1 MAFQRITTRQ
11 LPDGTVAR
19 VYPFHISM
27 EGMESVL
34 LCRDDEDYDVL
45 QKYFYVCCWV
55 NNVLVIIDIEM
66 SNHGHLAVLADSLE
80 AAVRAGEAI
89 KKNHSQYISHKY
101 GEKSILARSDVKVLY
116 LHSDKYLRNALAYI
130 PRNALDAGCKIEEY
144 RWSSYNAMF
153 SSAVRRDGAWMV
165 SAMSRREKEAVFHT
179 HADLSRVPWLID
191 KKGMLITQ
199 TACDH
204 KYLEDA
210 FLADQAFFLK
220 TVGGL
225 NPAEMYEILISGPR
239 QRQNDAAFTL
249 KASDIAEKWF
259 GKTIPYLSQDK
270 KIRVMTHLYRTCNT
284 TVAQLARC
292 MQMSKEEVK
301 NTIRQS
307 KWGRSDVTSGTR
319 VEPGLLVREQE
330 TYNHRR

>member
-1 MAFQRITTRQ
+1 MAFQRVTTRQ
-11 LPDGTVAR
+11 LPDGTVSR

-45 QKYFYVCCWV
+45 QKYFYGCSWV

-80 AAVRAGEAI
+80 SAIRVGNAI

-101 GEKSILARSDVKVLY
+101 GEKSILARSDIKVLY
-116 LHSDKYLRNALAYI
+116 LNSDQYLRNALAYI
-130 PRNALDAGCKIEEY
+130 PRNALDTGCKIEEY
-144 RWSSYNAMF
+144 QWSSYNAMF
-153 SSAVRRDGAWMV
+153 SSAKRQGGSMMV
-165 SAMSRREKEAVFHT
+165 SAMTRREKEAIFHT
-179 HADLSRVPWLID
+179 HADLSRVPWMID
-191 KKGMLITQ
+191 NNGLLITQ

-239 QRQNDAAFTL
+239 QRQNDSVFML
-249 KASDIAEKWF
+249 KASDIADKWF
-259 GKTIPYLSQDK
+259 GKKIPNLSVEQR
-270 KIRVMTHLYRTCNT
+270 IRVLTHLFRTCNT
-284 TVAQLARC
+284 TSAQLARC
-292 MQMSKEEVK
+292 MQMKKEDVE
-301 NTIRQS
+301 NAIRRS
-307 KWGRSDVTSGTR
+307 RWGRGPAISGTR
-319 VEPGLLVREQE
+319 AEPGLPDREQE